1 MDSTIVASLIAAAA
15 SIIVALLGKG
25 SSPASAPGRRGS
37 TPSHAIPRR
46 NRRIWTI
53 TVCILVTWM
62 VFAALFLHWDL
73 AGMSV
78 LAIPPVMWILSAA
91 FPIQPSSAAAAALFL
106 FPFAFSA
113 EPIGK
118 WRRGIHF
125 DNHFDPSVVGAFV
138 GIAFGTALIAWLIT
152 RWRARSYWTTNHDEQ
167 PPPSSS
173 TLAKGLSELSELH
186 RAGVLSDEEFTR
198 AKNKLLSE

>member
-1 MDSTIVASLIAAAA
+1 MDSTIVASLVSAAA
-15 SIIVALLGKG
+15 SVIVALLSKSG
-25 SSPASAPGRRGS
+25 SSASAPGRHSS
-37 TPSHAIPRR
+37 TPSYAIPKR

-53 TVCILVTWM
+53 TVCVFVTWM

-78 LAIPPVMWILSAA
+78 LAIPPVIWLLSSA
-91 FPIQPSSAAAAALFL
+91 FPIQPSSAAAVALFL

-118 WRRGIHF
+118 WRRGISF
-125 DNHFDPSVVGAFV
+125 ENHFEPSAVGAYV

-152 RWRARSYWTTNHDEQ
+152 RWRAKSYWTTNHDEQ

-173 TLAKGLSELSELH
+173 TLAKELSEVSELH

-198 AKNKLLSE
+198 AKDKLLSE